1 MWLHSCR
8 FGYFF
13 VCMVGELYQPE
24 DQTKAVGGTR
34 PWNHLQTEA
43 GEGYRDKDGILGSLC
58 ADLGCLFI

>member
-1 MWLHSCR
+1 
-8 FGYFF
+8 
-13 VCMVGELYQPE
+13 MVGELYQPE